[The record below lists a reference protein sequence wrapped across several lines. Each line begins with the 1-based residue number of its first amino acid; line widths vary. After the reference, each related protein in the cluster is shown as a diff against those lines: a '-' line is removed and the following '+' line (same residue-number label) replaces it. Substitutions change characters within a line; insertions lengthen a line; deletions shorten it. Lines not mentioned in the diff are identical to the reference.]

1 MTAVVTAIDLARRLH
16 IEPKT
21 FRSWLRRQAAG
32 GHDLLRTHQ
41 HQATWEF
48 THDEADQLAAE
59 YRSKDGQASR
69 EVAVGWPVSV
79 PDTRV
84 PFDSRR
90 QPGSTARP
98 SQGSPSGSGHQ
109 VQIDWLGSKV
119 TTLADLLRPGLAA
132 VTVGINPAPISVAA
146 GHYYQGA
153 AGQTFYRRLA
163 AVGLLPPGSGYE
175 DDRAYAG
182 GVGFSDVVKRPTRN
196 AEEVDKSELAYG
208 RALLEDKLKEVR
220 TQLVIFT
227 FKKAATAVLGDF
239 PGHGL
244 LSPTRQLAGA
254 RVFVMPGPYEKS
266 DRTARALE
274 ELKRHLLT
282 ESR

>member
-21 FRSWLRRQAAG
+21 FRSWLRRQAAA
-32 GHDLLRTHQ
+32 GHHLLRTHQ
-41 HQATWEF
+41 HQASWEF
-48 THDEADQLAAE
+48 TVDEANQLAAE
-59 YRSKDGQASR
+59 YRRIDSQVDCRVVSAWSS
-69 EVAVGWPVSV
+69 PV
-79 PDTRV
+79 
-84 PFDSRR
+84 
-90 QPGSTARP
+90 PGSSARSAR
-98 SQGSPSGSGHQ
+98 SQTQETPQSTTEGSFNRTGHQ
-109 VQIDWLGSKV
+109 IQIDWLGSTV

-208 RALLEDKLKEVR
+208 RALLEDKLTEVR

-274 ELKRHLLT
+274 ELKHHLLT